1 MWFSSSALDL
11 NESQLNHSLGK
22 LLKFFFF
29 FFFFFSEKGTGMF
42 IFNIYLF
49 LVVALRI
56 LDFCYG
62 MRTLR
67 CSMQDLVP

>member
-1 MWFSSSALDL
+1 MVLSSALDL

-29 FFFFFSEKGTGMF
+29 FLVKKALTCLFLIF
-42 IFNIYLF
+42 ICLF

-56 LDFCYG
+56 LD
-62 MRTLR
+62 
-67 CSMQDLVP
+67 LVMA